1 MQNTL
6 PIVIF
11 LPIQSAI
18 VPNAKLPTNMPAMYT
33 LWAKDFFHWSSQT
46 MPKSMVAVEVNTPVS
61 ATHPWVHFS
70 VSVSEYWSSWHV
82 DSTDLFSRLNKEGV
96 GWRSIY
102 WEEIFQNLCCDWF
115 REWGLQAFEIPGTRY
130 TITLSVF
137 FFNFSWLTLWYVGWF
152 SYELT
157 SHIFWHFL
165 SFQILFIFEKRGCVS
180 LFTFR
185 QEVASSLFTFRISK
199 TLNSQ
204 FKICCYSVQSVQ
216 LEFLNWW

>member
-61 ATHPWVHFS
+61 APHPWVHFS

-82 DSTDLFSRLNKEGV
+82 DSAVTDLFSRLNKEGV
-96 GWRSIY
+96 GWRAIY

-115 REWGLQAFEIPGTRY
+115 REWGLQAFELPGTRY

-137 FFNFSWLTLWYVGWF
+137 FFQFFLTNSLIRRLVFLWINFTYFLTFSKFSNFVYLWKERLREFVYI
-152 SYELT
+152 SP
-157 SHIFWHFL
+157 
-165 SFQILFIFEKRGCVS
+165 RGCVEFVYFS
-180 LFTFR
+180 NFENTEF
-185 QEVASSLFTFRISK
+185 
-199 TLNSQ
+199 
-204 FKICCYSVQSVQ
+204 SV
-216 LEFLNWW
+216 

>member
-82 DSTDLFSRLNKEGV
+82 DSAVTDLFSRLNKEGV
-96 GWRSIY
+96 GWRAIY
-102 WEEIFQNLCCDWF
+102 WEEIFQIKLLRLISWVRF
-115 REWGLQAFEIPGTRY
+115 ASLWTSWYEIY
-130 TITLSVF
+130 NNSISF
-137 FFNFSWLTLWYVGWF
+137 FFS
-152 SYELT
+152 
-157 SHIFWHFL
+157 IFL
-165 SFQILFIFEKRGCVS
+165 D
-180 LFTFR
+180 
-185 QEVASSLFTFRISK
+185 
-199 TLNSQ
+199 
-204 FKICCYSVQSVQ
+204 
-216 LEFLNWW
+216 

>member
-102 WEEIFQNLCCDWF
+102 WEEIFQIKLLRLISWVRF
-115 REWGLQAFEIPGTRY
+115 ASLWTSWYEIY
-130 TITLSVF
+130 NNSISF
-137 FFNFSWLTLWYVGWF
+137 FFQFFLTNSLIRRLVFLWINFTYFLTFSKFSNFVYLWKERLREFVYI
-152 SYELT
+152 SP
-157 SHIFWHFL
+157 
-165 SFQILFIFEKRGCVS
+165 RGCVEFVYFS
-180 LFTFR
+180 NFENTEF
-185 QEVASSLFTFRISK
+185 
-199 TLNSQ
+199 
-204 FKICCYSVQSVQ
+204 SV
-216 LEFLNWW
+216 